1 MTLRVTGTRSGYATV
16 AVDSES
22 TGRVALA
29 GGPTVMGVAAVG
41 EDLTADTGLWT
52 EGTSFSYEWLANGR
66 LVAASSSENGY
77 RPSAADAG
85 KRIIVRVTGTLDG
98 YATVTRTSPA
108 TGKVAGATG

>member
-22 TGRVALA
+22 AGRVALA

-52 EGTSFSYEWLANGR
+52 EGNQLQLRVARQRPAGR
-66 LVAASSSENGY
+66 
-77 RPSAADAG
+77 
-85 KRIIVRVTGTLDG
+85 RIVQRERLPPFRG
-98 YATVTRTSPA
+98 
-108 TGKVAGATG
+108 